1 MENKRELSP
10 EIREQIEAKA
20 REYREKKELREIVR
34 DEELETVAGGAGF
47 DPNRTFCGWTYDELH
62 SILCWVYESYHKPSE
77 PADYAKYMTID
88 VANSYIPSIQWEH
101 YVGYNYPDF
110 IEVPM
115 YNLWSGL
122 GI

>member
-20 REYREKKELREIVR
+20 REYREKKALREIVR
-34 DEELETVAGGAGF
+34 DEDLEAVAGGTGF
-47 DPNRTFCGWTYDELH
+47 DPNRTILGWTYADLH
-62 SILCWVYESYHKPSE
+62 YILCWVYESYHKPSE
-77 PADYAKYMTID
+77 PADFAKYMTID

-101 YVGYNYPDF
+101 YSGYDYPDF

-115 YNLWSGL
+115 YNLWSGIGL
-122 GI
+122 

>member
-20 REYREKKELREIVR
+20 REYREKKELREPVK
-34 DEELETVAGGAGF
+34 DEDLKAVAGGTGF
-47 DPNRTFCGWTYDELH
+47 DPNLTICGWTYAELH
-62 SILCWVYESYHKPSE
+62 SLLCWVYESYQKPSE
-77 PADYAKYMTID
+77 PCDYAKLLTID

-101 YVGYNYPDF
+101 YSGYNYPDF

-115 YNLWSGL
+115 YNMWSGIGL
-122 GI
+122 

>member
-20 REYREKKELREIVR
+20 REFREKKELREPVK
-34 DEELETVAGGAGF
+34 DEDLKAVAGGTGF
-47 DPNRTFCGWTYDELH
+47 DPNRTICGWTYAELH
-62 SILCWVYESYHKPSE
+62 SILCWVYESYHDPSE
-77 PADYAKYMTID
+77 PADYAKYLTID

-101 YVGYNYPDF
+101 YCGYNYPDF

-115 YNLWSGL
+115 YNLWSGIGL
-122 GI
+122 